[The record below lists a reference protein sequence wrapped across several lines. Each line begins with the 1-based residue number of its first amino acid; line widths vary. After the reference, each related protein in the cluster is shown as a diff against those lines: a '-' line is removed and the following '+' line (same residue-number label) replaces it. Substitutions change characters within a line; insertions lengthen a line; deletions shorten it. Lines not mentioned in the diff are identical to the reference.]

1 MKENQPA
8 KSKILLS
15 LLLFLVLLFS
25 YSISGFIGAQKATS
39 AHAYSCSGTVLC
51 DPYTRFSGYDSYLES
66 FYQAT
71 QPIPGFR
78 AYPIQD
84 PSGGDYCNY
93 WMDDAGKMLSAFAYL
108 GDAQY
113 ATYASSFI
121 MNNAIQQDGFY
132 YLPERYVQG
141 CSTYLHVNRTQ
152 LASPTY
158 PISFGPVQNPSF
170 ELTNTINN
178 QPLYW
183 NTAASGSGT
192 QKDIENSPGICAD
205 GSFCVATQA
214 SGSPGMA
221 AYVQPVGGT
230 TAFIFAHND
239 PAIGIN
245 GGIIGNFT
253 ASFLPVARQTSQ
265 SASSTNQMVFGYDSF
280 PALSY
285 DTVIPANSAFS
296 LAAYVSANVSLT
308 GVTFGVQVNE
318 VCNNYGKETSPWGG
332 EVTSTVSIGTA
343 PALFKGYVPTGPNA
357 VTVPAGCAF
366 HFIVYLNPNTTHPY
380 TFTIYWDSKSQEAY
394 ASYPWYTALA
404 DLYSGPSSFGIAIEP
419 QTLAGSTSGFWEAL
433 ISSGGTILLE
443 NGTVQQSDIPNLVS
457 PVQVYSFNA
466 GNLNQWSYVNFNGAS
481 LVGSLNKDSTLQAF
495 EFGVDSTGNTNITAI
510 WDDAFYLLGLGQGNA
525 PWPAAGQWMTAG
537 YYYANNG
544 NIGVTNYSQI
554 QHPRVDVYEKKHE
567 CRDNH
572 GYRSSDKLPT

>member
-1 MKENQPA
+1 MSVLQESHLAFKLMK
-8 KSKILLS
+8 
-15 LLLFLVLLFS
+15 
-25 YSISGFIGAQKATS
+25 
-39 AHAYSCSGTVLC
+39 
-51 DPYTRFSGYDSYLES
+51 
-66 FYQAT
+66 
-71 QPIPGFR
+71 
-78 AYPIQD
+78 
-84 PSGGDYCNY
+84 
-93 WMDDAGKMLSAFAYL
+93 
-108 GDAQY
+108 Y
-113 ATYASSFI
+113 ATT
-121 MNNAIQQDGFY
+121 M
-132 YLPERYVQG
+132 ERKRVLG
-141 CSTYLHVNRTQ
+141 
-152 LASPTY
+152 
-158 PISFGPVQNPSF
+158 
-170 ELTNTINN
+170 
-178 QPLYW
+178 
-183 NTAASGSGT
+183 
-192 QKDIENSPGICAD
+192 
-205 GSFCVATQA
+205 
-214 SGSPGMA
+214 
-221 AYVQPVGGT
+221 
-230 TAFIFAHND
+230 
-239 PAIGIN
+239 
-245 GGIIGNFT
+245 
-253 ASFLPVARQTSQ
+253 
-265 SASSTNQMVFGYDSF
+265 
-280 PALSY
+280 
-285 DTVIPANSAFS
+285 
-296 LAAYVSANVSLT
+296 
-308 GVTFGVQVNE
+308 
-318 VCNNYGKETSPWGG
+318 GG

-554 QHPRVDVYEKKHE
+554 QHPRVDVYEKKA
-567 CRDNH
+567 
-572 GYRSSDKLPT
+572 